1 MERIY
6 DRNINQKKASLAIL
20 ILDKIAF
27 KTSALQDKHFYNN
40 TNYKK
45 DTIIPWISYK
55 SVLHHLTQFDSF
67 KIYKAKINILK
78 EETHKFTTKG
88 EISNKFLSITDGKQT
103 HTKIRKAP
111 EDRTQ
116 ITLI

>member
-1 MERIY
+1 M
-6 DRNINQKKASLAIL
+6 
-20 ILDKIAF
+20 
-27 KTSALQDKHFYNN
+27 
-40 TNYKK
+40 
-45 DTIIPWISYK
+45 
-55 SVLHHLTQFDSF
+55 
-67 KIYKAKINILK
+67 YKAKINILK